1 MSKEELS
8 ECLKCFYTSARKKDG
23 TYYKNTS
30 MKSIRAAIDRFLRSP
45 PNNKP
50 FSIISDAVF
59 TQANKILDAFV
70 KDLRKTGKIAGI
82 VHKKAVSKDQIQRL
96 FESGELGPADS
107 QNPAQLQRTAWLYLT
122 LFFGRRGRENQ
133 RQLNPGMLS
142 LRTTPQGVEYFELN
156 RRQPGSLLSTK
167 NHQGGLGDSEDESDA
182 KIFAVA
188 GSQRCPVK
196 TIRNYLDHLNPSSD
210 ALFQKPRDGQSQK
223 FSPADDKIWYCDSPV
238 GSSTL
243 DNMLKNMSRR
253 AGIEP
258 HLTNH
263 CLRAT
268 AVTVLSDHNCET
280 RHIKSVTGHR
290 SDQAVE
296 SYNDRPSIEQ
306 QKKMSH
312 VLSDFVSAR
321 ASEASPCTGISA
333 AEKENECHGQQERQP
348 QSEGT
353 VLVQNQFVNTEVR
366 QSERRS
372 FPQVF
377 FNCNVQVHNHYG
389 GGESGKSS

>member
-1 MSKEELS
+1 MSKEELN

-23 TYYKNTS
+23 TKYKNTS

-45 PNNKP
+45 PHNKP

-59 TQANKILDAFV
+59 TGANKVLDAFV
-70 KDLRKTGKIAGI
+70 KDLRRKGKVAGI

-107 QNPAQLQRTAWLYLT
+107 QNPAQLQRTAWFYLT
-122 LFFGRRGRENQ
+122 LFSGRRGRENQ
-133 RQLNPGMLS
+133 RQLTPGMLS
-142 LRTTPQGVEYFELN
+142 LRKTPQGVEYFELN
-156 RRQPGSLLSTK
+156 RRQAGSLPSTK

-196 TIRNYLDHLNPSSD
+196 TIKNYLDHLNPMSE
-210 ALFQKPRDGQSQK
+210 ALFQKPRDDQSQK
-223 FSPADDKIWYCDSPV
+223 FRPEDDKVWYCNSPV
-238 GSSTL
+238 GLSTL
-243 DNMLKNMSRR
+243 DNMLKKMSSR

-312 VLSDFVSAR
+312 VLSDFVSSGAT
-321 ASEASPCTGISA
+321 EASPSTSVSVED
-333 AEKENECHGQQERQP
+333 EKENECDGQQDRQA

-353 VLVQNQFVNTEVR
+353 VLVQNQFVSRTEVR

-372 FPQVF
+372 FPQFF

-389 GGESGKSS
+389 GGES

>member
-1 MSKEELS
+1 
-8 ECLKCFYTSARKKDG
+8 
-23 TYYKNTS
+23 

-50 FSIISDAVF
+50 FSIISDAGC
-59 TQANKILDAFV
+59 TEANKILDTFV
-70 KDLRKTGKIAGI
+70 KDVRKSGKIAGV

-96 FESGELGPADS
+96 FERGELEPADS
-107 QNPAQLQRTAWLYLT
+107 QNPAQLQRTAWFYLT

-167 NHQGGLGDSEDESDA
+167 NHQGGLGDSEDEYDA

-196 TIRNYLDHLNPSSD
+196 TIKIYQDHLNPSSD

-223 FSPADDKIWYCDSPV
+223 FSPADDKIWYCNSLV

-243 DNMLKNMSRR
+243 DNMLKDMSRR

-296 SYNDRPSIEQ
+296 SYNDRPSVV
-306 QKKMSH
+306 SH
-312 VLSDFVSAR
+312 VLSDFVSAG

-333 AEKENECHGQQERQP
+333 AKKENECHGQQERQS

-372 FPQVF
+372 FNYSQVF
-377 FNCNVQVHNHYG
+377 FNYNIQVHNYYG